1 MTPVLDLHLSW
12 VPGTS
17 DQVRF
22 QHLGRTFTVF
32 LKDVQRAN
40 AHSLGALYLTGR
52 VALRITREHHA
63 QLTGRLAHTVTGVR
77 STAPVDSGP
86 APANERPGTDDPELA
101 AQ

>member
-52 VALRITREHHA
+52 VALQITREHHA
-63 QLTGRLAHTVTGVR
+63 QLTGRLAHTVTGGR
-77 STAPVDSGP
+77 SAAPADPGP
-86 APANERPGTDDPELA
+86 ALASGRPHADDPEPA
-101 AQ
+101 AR